1 MPEMLAFV
9 TDLSTANR
17 AVLVALVAVA
27 AHLLV
32 RLVRYLANHFMTAN
46 FSVHWTKTRSVASLT
61 ISTVIFVVYF
71 SAFGFILQEFGVSL
85 TAYLASA
92 SILGLAIGFGSQ
104 GIVQDVVTGLT
115 VIFSDLFHVG
125 DMVEISG
132 QSGIVTSLGMRFT
145 VLRNPF
151 GAEVYIPNRTITN
164 VIVYPR
170 GYIRCLADVVLSSD
184 DETMQ
189 RMTDAVRNIVSGTID
204 QFPGIL
210 RDQPE
215 LEEVQVTHAG
225 KRFLRIKFRI
235 WPGRGAPIETTFKQD
250 VVQALKEI
258 DDSFADWKVSINYE
272 VQRRTPTSS
281 RRRRNNKA

>member
-1 MPEMLAFV
+1 MI
-9 TDLSTANR
+9 DKLSFITELDTTYR
-17 AVLVALVAVA
+17 ALLVVLVAVL

-32 RLVRYLANHFMTAN
+32 RLVRVLANRFMVAEFTLD
-46 FSVHWTKTRSVASLT
+46 WTKTRTVFSLV
-61 ISTVIFVVYF
+61 ISTFIFSVYF
-71 SAFGFILQEFGVSL
+71 GAFGFILQEYGVSL

-125 DMVEISG
+125 DLAEISA
-132 QSGIVTSLGMRFT
+132 QTGIVTSIGMRFT
-145 VLRNPF
+145 VLRNPL
-151 GAEVYIPNRTITN
+151 GAEVFIPNRTITN

-170 GYIRCLADVVLSSD
+170 GYIRCLADIVLPN
-184 DETMQ
+184 DEDTVQ
-189 RMTDAVRNIVSGTID
+189 RMTEAVKNIVSGTIE

-210 RDQPE
+210 RAGPE
-215 LEEVQVTHAG
+215 IENVQVTGAG
-225 KRFLRIKFRI
+225 KRFLRVKFRI

-258 DDSFADWKVSINYE
+258 DASYADWKVSINYE
-272 VQRRTPTSS
+272 VQKRAAVSA
-281 RRRRNNKA
+281 RRRRRT